1 MVVMRRALSS
11 LFRRRADNY
20 LLASDAI
27 EHQLRR
33 CSALLLIRGGLQDG
47 SHIQCELLLLNEL
60 VLAQLLDLP
69 VEHLVFVDRHHLA
82 LPLEHVLQGLLRRRR
97 LRDLLGRQRHVD
109 EEGRAAHA
117 QRLKVRIR
125 LLQLQDVVMQLF
137 HF

>member
-11 LFRRRADNY
+11 LFRRRADNH
-20 LLASDAI
+20 LLAGDTI
-27 EHQLRR
+27 EHLGR
-33 CSALLLIRGGLQDG
+33 CNALLLIRGGLQDG
-47 SHIQCELLLLNEL
+47 SHIQCELLLLDEL

-82 LPLEHVLQGLLRRRR
+82 LPLEHVLQGLLWRRR
-97 LRDLLGRQRHVD
+97 LRDLLGRQRHVN